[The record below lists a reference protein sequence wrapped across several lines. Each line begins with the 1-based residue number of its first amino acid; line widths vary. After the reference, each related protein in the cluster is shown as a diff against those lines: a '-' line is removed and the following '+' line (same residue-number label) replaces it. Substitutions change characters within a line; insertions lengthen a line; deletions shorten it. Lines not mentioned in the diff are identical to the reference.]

1 MTVVSEVFDFNMLD
15 TPEFKKIRTL
25 WNREGFVMD
34 VDNGMLLFEFFAPE
48 VDSSN
53 DYIVAID
60 LFDYEYAV
68 FRPTDNW
75 ARMISQTEH
84 KLIVKTINVLK
95 KLKKNKEVEN
105 VN

>member
-1 MTVVSEVFDFNMLD
+1 MIVTDVFDFNMLES
-15 TPEFKKIRTL
+15 PEFKKIITL

-34 VDNGMLLFEFFAPE
+34 VDDGMLLFEFFAPE
-48 VDSSN
+48 VDSSK

-60 LFDYEYAV
+60 VFNYEYAV

-95 KLKKNKEVEN
+95 KLRKDKEVEN
-105 VN
+105 DN